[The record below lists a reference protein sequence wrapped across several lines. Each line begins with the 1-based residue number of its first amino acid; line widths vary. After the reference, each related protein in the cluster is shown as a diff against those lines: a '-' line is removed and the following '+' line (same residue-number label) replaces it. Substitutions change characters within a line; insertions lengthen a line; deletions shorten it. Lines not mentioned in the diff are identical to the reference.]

1 MEPSTNIDHTKGFSL
16 MEVMLAI
23 ALFAIVAI
31 IVFSSILY
39 GQRSTKNFAE
49 RSQAILLAD
58 EGVNA
63 VRNIRDANFTSFFS
77 VADGN
82 YGIGVTANKW
92 VLSGAFDLV
101 GDFKRQVALSTINS
115 TTRLLTSTVSWPQA
129 SPLYSTDTKTYFT
142 NWANVIA
149 TSVIGILV
157 YANGGVTTDSMQYQT
172 FDSTGAWSV
181 AASLADVDGLTT
193 NKRPRVIRVY
203 DSPTR
208 NEKIAISRHYNGTA
222 QFIYG
227 QVFNGTTW
235 GNVQLLSTWTATTFL
250 DVQNFGGTYLSNGT
264 FVSVFSD
271 NTIIPKMRTWDGS
284 IWSAQTS
291 LTTLG
296 TSQIPTYIVT
306 KNRSSTNEIMA
317 AFYTQGSDTI
327 TQYYSGTVWSAITS
341 HATTAPANSR
351 NLMDFEWSLNDAT
364 RGMIVYTSSTTD
376 TTIDG
381 KIWTANGTGGG
392 VWGTAVQSATVTGTI
407 GTLILSPRVGANE
420 FHACRKGA
428 ATPFAI
434 NCYKATFSAGVL
446 TWTTPSNTAIATTSI
461 TGNQITVGIGF
472 ESTSGDPALAL
483 YSDNTAIPKY
493 KKYAPTTNTWDA
505 SAMSLSTLVGA
516 LNTSRVIPRSGSN
529 DMMVLMGNAN
539 LDNFTIL
546 WDGTNNQM
554 YSTPAGRALTT
565 HGTNGSA
572 ITDYWFDFVWDN

>member
-1 MEPSTNIDHTKGFSL
+1 MHRGFSL
-16 MEVMLAI
+16 LEVILSI
-23 ALFAIVAI
+23 ALFGMVAI
-31 IVFSSILY
+31 IIFSSILY
-39 GQRSTKNFAE
+39 AQKSTKIFAE

-58 EGVNA
+58 EGMNA
-63 VRNIRDANFTSFFS
+63 VRNIRDGSFTNFFTT
-77 VADGN
+77 VADGA
-82 YGIGVTANKW
+82 YGIGVTGNQWA
-92 VLSGAFDLV
+92 LSGAFDII
-101 GDFKRQVALSTINS
+101 GDFRRQVVVSTVNS

-129 SPLYSTDTKTYFT
+129 SPLYSTDTKTYLT

-149 TSVIGILV
+149 TSIVGILV
-157 YANGGVTTDSMQYQT
+157 YANGGTTTDSMQYQT

-181 AASLADVDGLTT
+181 ATSMADVDGLTT

-227 QVFNGTTW
+227 QVFDGTTW

-250 DVQNFGGTYLSNGT
+250 DVQNFDGAYLSNGNFMT
-264 FVSVFSD
+264 VFSD
-271 NTIIPKMRTWDGS
+271 NTVIPKMRTWDGTL
-284 IWSAQTS
+284 WSGQTS

-296 TSQIPTYIVT
+296 ASQIPTFIVT
-306 KNRSSTNEIMA
+306 RNRLATNEVMA
-317 AFYTQGSDTI
+317 AFHTRGSDAI
-327 TQYYSGTVWSAITS
+327 TQYYSGSAWSAITS
-341 HATTAPANSR
+341 HATTSPSNAR
-351 NLMDFEWSLNDAT
+351 RLTDFVWSFNDTT

-392 VWGTAVQSATVTGTI
+392 AWGTAVQSGTVTGTI
-407 GTLILSPRVGANE
+407 GSVILSPRAGANE

-434 NCYKATFSAGVL
+434 NCYKATFSSGVL
-446 TWTTPSNTAIATTSI
+446 TWTTPSNTPIATTSI
-461 TGNQITVGIGF
+461 TGNQLTVGVGF
-472 ESTSGDPALAL
+472 EANSGDPALAL

-493 KKYAPTTNTWDA
+493 KKYAPTTNTWDV
-505 SAMSLSTLVGA
+505 SATSIATITGI
-516 LNTSRVIPRSGSN
+516 LNTSRVVPRSGSN

-539 LDNFTIL
+539 LDVFTIV
-546 WDGTNNQM
+546 WDGSNNQM

-572 ITDYWFDFVWDN
+572 TTDYWFDFVWEN